1 MITIKNVGKKFGKA
15 KILNSC
21 SLSFKEGDR
30 VAIVGGNGA
39 GKTTLLRCLLGHY
52 IYSGR
57 ILVFGMD
64 ARAQREE
71 VLQKVGFVP
80 QLPPPIQMT
89 IGELINFSIAI
100 TNNLTKVDIYNV
112 AKDLHFDIG
121 GNLSKPFSK
130 LSGGMKQKMLIA
142 LALAKRPELLVL
154 DEPAANLDPYG
165 RDIFFKRI
173 AKIPKETIIILTS
186 HRIKEVH
193 DLVNRVVEMDSGH
206 VMKQDKM
213 EGGIE

>member
-1 MITIKNVGKKFGKA
+1 MISIKQVGKKFGKV
-15 KILNSC
+15 KILNGC

-30 VAIVGGNGA
+30 VAIIGGNGA

-52 IYSGR
+52 IYSGS
-57 ILVFGMD
+57 ISVFGMD
-64 ARAQREE
+64 ARKQREK

-89 IGELINFSIAI
+89 INELINFTVAI
-100 TNNLTKVDIYNV
+100 TEGLSKDEIYSV

-121 GNLSKPFSK
+121 GNLSKPFLK

-142 LALAKRPELLVL
+142 LALAKRPSLLVL

-206 VMKQDKM
+206 IVRQDRT
-213 EGGIE
+213 EGGIK

>member
-1 MITIKNVGKKFGKA
+1 MISIKNVGKKFGKA
-15 KILNSC
+15 KILNNC
-21 SLSFKEGDR
+21 SLSFKDGDR

-52 IYSGR
+52 IYSGK
-57 ILVFGMD
+57 ITVFGMD
-64 ARAQREE
+64 ARKKREE

-89 IGELINFSIAI
+89 ISELINFSIAI
-100 TNNLTKVDIYNV
+100 TDDLSKEDIYSV

-142 LALAKRPELLVL
+142 LALAKKPSLLVL

-165 RDIFFKRI
+165 REIFFKRI
-173 AKIPKETIIILTS
+173 AKIPKETIVILTS

-193 DLVNRVVEMDSGH
+193 DLVNRVVEMDCGH
-206 VMKQDKM
+206 IVKQVRM
-213 EGGIE
+213 EGGEE